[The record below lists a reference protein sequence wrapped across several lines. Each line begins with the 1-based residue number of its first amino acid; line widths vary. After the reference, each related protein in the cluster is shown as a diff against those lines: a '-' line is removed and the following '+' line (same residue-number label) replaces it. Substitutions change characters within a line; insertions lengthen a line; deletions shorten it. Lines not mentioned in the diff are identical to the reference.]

1 MREPTPVP
9 DLPEHATSLR
19 RSWLWAALAGGAA
32 AAGFGLAWRLGHRP
46 EVPPD
51 GDEFGLW
58 ALEFA
63 TPQGGILQMA
73 ALRGRPL
80 IINFWATWCPPCIE
94 ELPLLNGFYQQ
105 NIANGMQVIGLA
117 VDQLVPVQRFLS
129 QNKIAFPIALAG
141 LPGIDLSRKLG
152 NTNGGLPFTAMLAS
166 DGRLA
171 QRKIGR
177 LGADDLRLWFH
188 SN

>member
-1 MREPTPVP
+1 MSKPVP
-9 DLPEHATSLR
+9 DPELPEHATSAR
-19 RSWLWAALAGGAA
+19 RSWLRAVLAGGAA
-32 AAGFGLAWRLGHRP
+32 VAGLGLAWWRGQRP
-46 EVPPD
+46 EAPPV

-80 IINFWATWCPPCIE
+80 IINFWATWCPPCVE

-105 NIANGMQVIGLA
+105 NVANGMQVIGLA
-117 VDQLVPVQRFLS
+117 VDQLVPVQRFVS
-129 QNKIAFPIALAG
+129 QKKIAFPIALAG
-141 LPGIDLSRKLG
+141 LSGIDLSRKLG
-152 NTNGGLPFTAMLAS
+152 NANGGLPFTAMFAS

-177 LGADDLRLWFH
+177 LGADDLRLWSH
-188 SN
+188 AN